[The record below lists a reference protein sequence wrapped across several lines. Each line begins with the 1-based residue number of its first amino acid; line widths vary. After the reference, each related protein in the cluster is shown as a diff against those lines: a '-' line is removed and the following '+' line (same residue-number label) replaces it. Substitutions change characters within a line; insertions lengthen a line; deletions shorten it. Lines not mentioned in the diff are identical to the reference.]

1 MYINFNSFSS
11 FSSAV
16 KCLRMRKPQK
26 PCLSIFNELSPY
38 LSKEDSSYGFVM
50 SNGYSV
56 NLFYRPSCKSWQTAA
71 YITNS
76 AMQAVCI
83 NIIYDMNGKT
93 GPNQIGKDI
102 GTVTVI
108 DPVQPIAAG
117 LNIYSVGGNATKT
130 CSGGRMPTTEEAT
143 AYVFNMLLYSP
154 SVSTSCRALTS
165 TVDNG
170 QQLHLYCNGAVHWG
184 QSSSSLCIQN

>member
-16 KCLRMRKPQK
+16 KSLRMRKPQK

-38 LSKEDSSYGFVM
+38 LSKGDSSYGFVM

-76 AMQAVCI
+76 AMQTVCI

-117 LNIYSVGGNATKT
+117 LNIYSVGGKATKT
-130 CSGGRMPTTEEAT
+130 CSGGHMPTTEEAT
-143 AYVFNMLLYSP
+143 A
-154 SVSTSCRALTS
+154 
-165 TVDNG
+165 
-170 QQLHLYCNGAVHWG
+170 
-184 QSSSSLCIQN
+184 